1 MPKTGIVCTIGP
13 ASTHETILRSMVRS
27 GMHIARLNFSHSA
40 RKDLLARID
49 LIRRINSKCNKCVK
63 ILGDLEGP
71 RIRMGSI
78 AGSGPIHLK
87 KNQVLWLTNKDV
99 EGDGDTASFD
109 YPGSLDV
116 IKNGHHIFIDDGTIA
131 LKVTGRRKDALKTE
145 VVVGGNLKEHKGVNI
160 PDAKLV
166 FRGLSRDDKE
176 NIRFSVKH
184 KFEYIAQSF
193 VRTKEDILKVKALL
207 PSNRNGPKVIAK
219 IESREGILNIDDI
232 IKASDGIMVAR
243 GDMGIAIPI
252 YKVPVVQ
259 KLIIKKCNLAGKPVI
274 TATQMLESMT
284 ENLIPTRA
292 EVTDVANAIIDGTDY
307 VMLSG
312 ESAVG
317 KHPAETVRMMEE
329 IIKFTESYLAGE
341 AKI

>member
-1 MPKTGIVCTIGP
+1 M
-13 ASTHETILRSMVRS
+13 R
-27 GMHIARLNFSHSA
+27 IARLNFSHSA
-40 RKDLLARID
+40 PKDLKTRID
-49 LIRRINSKCNKCVK
+49 LIRKINSKCNKCVS

-71 RIRMGSI
+71 RIRMGAI
-78 AGSGPIHLK
+78 AGGGPIKIKRH
-87 KNQVLWLTNKDV
+87 QVLWLTNKDV
-99 EGDGDTASFD
+99 EGEGDTASFD

-116 IKNGHHIFIDDGTIA
+116 IKNGHYIYIDDGTIA
-131 LKVTGRRKDALKTE
+131 LKVIGRRKDALKTE
-145 VVVGGNLKEHKGVNI
+145 VVVGNRLKEHKGVNI

-166 FRGLSRDDKE
+166 FRGLSQDDKD

-193 VRTKEDILKVKALL
+193 VRTKDDVLKVKALL
-207 PSNRNGPKVIAK
+207 PGNGNGPKIIAK
-219 IESREGILNIDDI
+219 IESREGILNIDEI
-232 IKASDGIMVAR
+232 IKAADGIMVAR

-284 ENLIPTRA
+284 ENRIPTRA
-292 EVTDVANAIIDGTDY
+292 EVTDVANAILDGTDY

-317 KHPAETVRMMEE
+317 KHPAETVRMMED
-329 IIKFTESYLAGE
+329 IIKFTESYIGGE